1 MQIPLF
7 SIRWDYSFYTLVLKK
22 TLSFL
27 AKFFAAFFG
36 ILAVSIMLISL
47 FRPSWMEIGINWI
60 GELIRTIGY
69 WNYLIAFASA
79 CIESL
84 PFIGTAVP
92 GMNIMI
98 LIGGFWGKTHFT
110 LTIIF
115 AILGAMLGNYIG
127 FWIGKW
133 YGKDLIEKYGDW
145 FGIGRTEAK
154 ILERQ
159 IQKNG
164 FWYVVLGKFHNLTRA
179 FIPFI
184 AGGSGMEEKN
194 FWLYNMIGSII
205 WAASIN
211 LLGIFFIDNYKSIL
225 ENLGTIM
232 LVFFLGFA
240 LYMYIYKREYLKEY
254 MRDKEKEI
262 IEKQNK
268 K

>member
-1 MQIPLF
+1 MI
-7 SIRWDYSFYTLVLKK
+7 KK
-22 TLSFL
+22 TISFL
-27 AKFFAAFFG
+27 AKLLAIILG
-36 ILAVSIMLISL
+36 ILTLGLILISW
-47 FRPSWMEIGINWI
+47 FRPEWIDIGIRWI
-60 GELIRTIGY
+60 EQLIQSIGS

-110 LTIIF
+110 LTIIS
-115 AILGAMLGNYIG
+115 AILGAMVGNYIG

-145 FGIGRTEAK
+145 FGIGRTEAN

-211 LLGIFFIDNYKSIL
+211 LLGIFFIDNYKMIL

-240 LYMYIYKREYLKEY
+240 IYMYVYKREYLKEY
-254 MRDKEKEI
+254 MRDKEQEI
-262 IEKQNK
+262 IDKQNK